1 MDGDNEVGENPER
14 DERKRSLT
22 EQLTAAAARGEVP
35 DVVEFDDEDDQPGD
49 VVASSDAPPDWAKI
63 PEGFVM
69 PAGWVVFFVRFRAA
83 WTNTPKKGDR
93 TCILW
98 NLSEADEKL
107 AARKA
112 RGDGLRLIEE
122 MSKRMIRSVDGLKAD
137 WGGSPGPANVDQ
149 FWSEIGG
156 KCRYM
161 LKSTY
166 LKNHTLS
173 AEESLDFFEHC
184 VTSRSAG

>member
-1 MDGDNEVGENPER
+1 MASEIGEDQDREDRKAALQAALQQASVDDEKVPEATFDDGD
-14 DERKRSLT
+14 
-22 EQLTAAAARGEVP
+22 
-35 DVVEFDDEDDQPGD
+35 DDPQGMDQ
-49 VVASSDAPPDWAKI
+49 ATSDAPPDWAKI
-63 PEGFVM
+63 PEQNFKM
-69 PAGWVVFFVRFRAA
+69 PEGWVVFFIRFRAS
-83 WTNTPKKGDR
+83 WTNTPKRGDR

-107 AARKA
+107 AAKAA

-122 MSKRMIRSVDGLKAD
+122 MAKRMVRAIDGERAD
-137 WGGSPGPANVDQ
+137 WSGAPGPANVNQ

-161 LKSTY
+161 LKSMY
-166 LKNHTLS
+166 LKNHTMS
-173 AEESLDFFEHC
+173 PEDSLDFFEHC

>member
-1 MDGDNEVGENPER
+1 MADNEVGENPER
-14 DERKRSLT
+14 DERKRNL
-22 EQLTAAAARGEVP
+22 QDAIRQAAAGEVP
-35 DVVEFDDEDDQPGD
+35 EAVEFDEPDDLPSD
-49 VVASSDAPPDWAKI
+49 VVTNQDAIPDWAKLPDNFPM
-63 PEGFVM
+63 PE
-69 PAGWVVFFVRFRAA
+69 GWVVFFVRFRAA

-93 TCILW
+93 VCVLW
-98 NLSEADEKL
+98 NLSEPDEKL
-107 AARKA
+107 AARQA

-122 MSKRMIRSVDGLKAD
+122 MSKRMIRSIDGLKAD
-137 WGGSPGPANVDQ
+137 WGGAPGPANVNQ

-161 LKSTY
+161 LKSLY

-173 AEESLDFFEHC
+173 TEESLDFFEHC

>member
-1 MDGDNEVGENPER
+1 MADNEIGENPEK
-14 DERKRSLT
+14 EGRKRTLQ
-22 EQLTAAAARGEVP
+22 EAIKAAADGEVT
-35 DVVEFDDEDDQPGD
+35 DAVEFDDPDDQPGD
-49 VVASSDAPPDWAKI
+49 VVAGQDAIPEWAKL
-63 PEGFVM
+63 PDEFAM
-69 PAGWVVFFVRFRAA
+69 PPGWVVFFVRFRAA
-83 WTNTPKKGDR
+83 WTNVAKKGDR
-93 TCILW
+93 VVVLW

-107 AARKA
+107 AARAA

-122 MSKRMIRSVDGLKAD
+122 MAKRMIRAIDGQKAD
-137 WGGSPGPANVDQ
+137 WTGAPGPANVNQ

-161 LKSTY
+161 LKSMY

-173 AEESLDFFEHC
+173 TEESLDFFEHC